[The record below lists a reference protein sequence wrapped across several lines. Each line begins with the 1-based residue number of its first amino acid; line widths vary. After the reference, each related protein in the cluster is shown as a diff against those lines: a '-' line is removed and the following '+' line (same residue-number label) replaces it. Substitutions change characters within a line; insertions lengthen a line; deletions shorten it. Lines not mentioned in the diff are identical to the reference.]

1 MADRDLLDR
10 GGLNAI
16 EPGLTGAARVTI
28 GGKSRKTRGC
38 VVAARRAPTPT
49 TQGPPTGPGTAET
62 EHAATL
68 NTIHQ
73 EPARVRPVA
82 VHPGVQSH
90 GDQPTK
96 WVSGRCIPGTVTRPP
111 LVPGENP
118 ALPEVGSSPVSSHE
132 GCSARRWRLRQR

>member
-82 VHPGVQSH
+82 VHPG
-90 GDQPTK
+90 GA
-96 WVSGRCIPGTVTRPP
+96 VTRR
-111 LVPGENP
+111 P
-118 ALPEVGSSPVSSHE
+118 AHE
-132 GCSARRWRLRQR
+132 MGQWSLHSRNGYSASARPGREPGSAGSGQ